1 MATEQT
7 KSDKTRYV
15 CQLTLWAVFWVWGTF
30 GFLADDVFRQLQPMR
45 PMLMLVL
52 DAIIALMACVMVRRL
67 WAWVCIAVFMGLSWL
82 ATCMLNHEVTLFW
95 VNGMREFI
103 GLLMI
108 YPIVLFIMDEPKSR
122 ERFLDSFDRQG
133 LYFIMVQCF
142 CIIVQWFM
150 YGAGDLVGGGYGHYY
165 SGQVSVTIYL
175 ISFALIRRRIDYDH
189 FVKSLGENKIYILLL
204 LPTFLNETKVSF
216 VMLGLYFLLLAPIDR
231 KLLMRLM
238 IVVPLLA
245 LLTTVGLAVY
255 NYTTELSQSGTN
267 FNSLE
272 DAVAYFVLDDL
283 EKVEGDARWN
293 IENNHGR
300 ADVPR
305 LSKLMY
311 LAVLNEQ
318 EPGHVIA
325 GFGVG
330 QFKGGTQ
337 MAQSDFAREYDWL
350 LMGSIPYV
358 FHVYIQMGVLG
369 LLMFVCYAVFLAW
382 KRPRGTQRDVN
393 LQLML
398 LAVALLVCLYNDMFR
413 NLAFCILFFT
423 LLSSSWTRPT
433 SHPKEGEATFSTSVQ
448 HGLKF

>member
-1 MATEQT
+1 MAMATEQT
-7 KSDKTRYV
+7 RSDKTRYV
-15 CQLTLWAVFWVWGTF
+15 CQLTLWAVLWVWGTY
-30 GFLADDVFRQLQPMR
+30 GFIADDVFRQLQPMR
-45 PMLMLVL
+45 PMLMLTL
-52 DAIIALMACVMVRRL
+52 DAIIALMAFVVVRKM
-67 WAWVCIAVFMGLSWL
+67 WAWVCIAVFVVLSWL
-82 ATCMLNHEVTLFW
+82 ATCVFNHEATMFW
-95 VNGMREFI
+95 VNGMRDFI
-103 GLLMI
+103 GMLMV
-108 YPIVLFIMDEPKSR
+108 YPIILFVIEDETSR
-122 ERFLDSFDRQG
+122 QRFLDTFDRQG

-382 KRPRGTQRDVN
+382 KRPLGTQRDVN

-423 LLSSSWTRPT
+423 LLSSSWTRLP
-433 SHPKEGEATFSTSVQ
+433 SSSSPP
-448 HGLKF
+448 